1 QGLWREGRGENLL
14 DSGAPF
20 YDVYRTADGE
30 YVSVGCI
37 EPQFFEEFVEKL
49 SIADRLPAM
58 SPGEHRHPK
67 HWAAVRAVFTDAVGS
82 RTRAELEETFA
93 GSVACVMGVR
103 TWAEAEAD
111 PHNVARDLFYRDEAD
126 VRQPAPAPRFADL
139 GGASWAGAADAV
151 ASAGTGAAAGGAAG
165 EGSASSGAGT
175 G

>member
-1 QGLWREGRGENLL
+1 
-14 DSGAPF
+14 
-20 YDVYRTADGE
+20 
-30 YVSVGCI
+30 
-37 EPQFFEEFVEKL
+37 
-49 SIADRLPAM
+49 
-58 SPGEHRHPK
+58 
-67 HWAAVRAVFTDAVGS
+67 GS
-82 RTRAELEETFA
+82 D
-93 GSVACVMGVR
+93 ACVMGIR

-175 G
+175 GVGAGTDAATSTGDGAAGAGAGAAAGAARPVRGGGEPYTQPAPAPRVGEHTEELLASAGLTADEVAALRDSGALG